1 MTIMEFLLN
10 HKSSH
15 LRQRK
20 RELFDEI
27 TPRAWYLLQMVAKN
41 TFGDNRLKKYLN
53 ICN

>member
-27 TPRAWYLLQMVAKN
+27 TPSCMVPIAN
-41 TFGDNRLKKYLN
+41 GSQEHVWR
-53 ICN
+53 